1 MNQSERFFSFE
12 EAKSKIEYW
21 CSYRDRSVYETIQK
35 LHSYSQ
41 SNEDIEKIIAYLKE
55 YNFLDDERFVHSFV
69 SGKFRIKRW
78 GRKKIYAGILP
89 KRVEKHLIQAA
100 LESIDDKEYM
110 QVIDELVDKKLNLL
124 RQEKD
129 PWKKKQ
135 KILQYVIGRGFEY
148 DLVQDVLSKK
158 SPREND

>member
-21 CSYRDRSVYETIQK
+21 CSYRDRSVFETIQK
-35 LHSYSQ
+35 LQ
-41 SNEDIEKIIAYLKE
+41 SFGIEEKDIVTIIAYLKE
-55 YNFLDDERFVHSFV
+55 YNFLDDERFVNSFV

-78 GRKKIYAGILP
+78 GRNKILAGILS
-89 KRVEKHLIQAA
+89 KKVDKQLVQNA
-100 LESIDDKEYM
+100 LFSIDEDEYL
-110 QVIDELVDKKLNLL
+110 QVIDELVDKKIRLL

-148 DLVQDVLSKK
+148 DLVQSVLSKK
-158 SPREND
+158 SLKEID